1 MRLQE
6 LKDKWGT
13 WMAIANELKM
23 SQNGVT
29 YWRKRGY
36 IPYPAQL
43 VIEKKTKGLF
53 KASMDDAKP
62 YEQSTDSEI
71 DTKGD

>member
-1 MRLQE
+1 MKPQE
-6 LKDKWGT
+6 LYDKYGT
-13 WMAIANELKM
+13 WMSVANELKM
-23 SQNGVT
+23 SQSGVT

-53 KASMDDAKP
+53 KASMDDAIPPKK
-62 YEQSTDSEI
+62 D
-71 DTKGD
+71 

>member
-1 MRLQE
+1 MTVEELYKHYGTWTAVAIE
-6 LKDKWGT
+6 LK
-13 WMAIANELKM
+13 IATT
-23 SQNGVT
+23 GVT

-53 KASMDDAKP
+53 KARKEDAAPSKTP
-62 YEQSTDSEI
+62 HKD
-71 DTKGD
+71 

>member
-13 WMAIANELKM
+13 WMAVANELKM
-23 SQNGVT
+23 SQSGVT

-36 IPYPAQL
+36 IPYSSQL
-43 VIEKKTKGLF
+43 LIEKKTKGLF
-53 KASMDDAKP
+53 KAREEDAVKQT
-62 YEQSTDSEI
+62 EE
-71 DTKGD
+71 